1 MPGAWHSTGSL
12 SCVGGITCC
21 TWSWVRSRRA
31 GVGSGIMIKD
41 VGTPSINLTC
51 CVLMWTHGHP
61 FCMSILLQV
70 LLVGK
75 QSFFFSHF
83 FKHIL
88 SCFVYLS
95 GTGCGRERVAERE
108 FAGLLLKCL
117 PQLDLGQAETR
128 SQNLQARLLCGRQ
141 GPRHPGPSSAAIPAH
156 EQGAG
161 CQGQQPGLPTGN
173 AGIVS
178 GGLTH
183 NSTRWA
189 PAPVWSKR
197 DST

>member
-51 CVLMWTHGHP
+51 CVLMWDSWPSFLYVHIAAGTSSWKTI
-61 FCMSILLQV
+61 F
-70 LLVGK
+70 
-75 QSFFFSHF
+75 FFFSHF

-117 PQLDLGQAETR
+117 PQLDLGQARAGSLDFNGTLP
-128 SQNLQARLLCGRQ
+128 QGGRDT
-141 GPRHPGPSSAAIPAH
+141 GP
-156 EQGAG
+156 
-161 CQGQQPGLPTGN
+161 
-173 AGIVS
+173 
-178 GGLTH
+178 
-183 NSTRWA
+183 
-189 PAPVWSKR
+189 
-197 DST
+197 